1 MRALPSA
8 TTVCRVLIGLD
19 RARASG
25 TLHVHGEGRRATI
38 SFESSQIVGA
48 NVDRRVATSH
58 RQVFESV
65 LQMCAWEGLVLRLVQ
80 EPAAATWWK
89 LADPVPAR
97 AVALQTMR
105 AAVKGVDT
113 ASVRAELGNTVYH
126 LTEAGE
132 SLTHGAEL
140 RPEETAVLFWLRR
153 GVPAEELST
162 LPECGLA
169 GPRFLW
175 MLKLLAGAASASTR
189 IRRDR
194 DRARRRRIAHCL
206 RTSRLGSRRSDHS
219 VRWCTCNAS
228 AGFNPSASSVA
239 RRSKADGTRSPSR
252 SPSARNV
259 TEPKSPSPISSQ
271 PSWLGV

>member
-19 RARASG
+19 RASASG
-25 TLHVHGEGRRATI
+25 TLHVDGEGRRATI
-38 SFESSQIVGA
+38 LLESSRIVGA

-58 RQVFESV
+58 RHVFENV

-80 EPAAATWWK
+80 APAAPTWWK
-89 LADPVPAR
+89 LAEPVPAR

-132 SLTHGAEL
+132 SLAHGAEL

-162 LPECGLA
+162 LPGCGLA
-169 GPRFLW
+169 GYRFLW
-175 MLKLLAGAASASTR
+175 MLKLLGAASPKAGGSCPLLLRKRRQMRREVSAHALLDLPEGAGGRDAR
-189 IRRDR
+189 IALRKLVRDIHPDR
-194 DRARRRRIAHCL
+194 FGDRAPPALRRASGEIVTALVDAEARIASG
-206 RTSRLGSRRSDHS
+206 R
-219 VRWCTCNAS
+219 
-228 AGFNPSASSVA
+228 
-239 RRSKADGTRSPSR
+239 AD
-252 SPSARNV
+252 
-259 TEPKSPSPISSQ
+259 
-271 PSWLGV
+271 

>member
-89 LADPVPAR
+89 LADPLPAR

-153 GVPAEELST
+153 GVHAEELST
-162 LPECGLA
+162 LPECGPA

-175 MLKLLAGAASASTR
+175 MLKLLGGASPKAGGSYPLLLRKRRQMRRQVSAHALLDLPEGAGGRDARIALRKLVRDLHPDRFGDRAPPALRRASGEIVTALVDAESRIASG
-189 IRRDR
+189 RRD
-194 DRARRRRIAHCL
+194 
-206 RTSRLGSRRSDHS
+206 
-219 VRWCTCNAS
+219 
-228 AGFNPSASSVA
+228 
-239 RRSKADGTRSPSR
+239 
-252 SPSARNV
+252 
-259 TEPKSPSPISSQ
+259 
-271 PSWLGV
+271 